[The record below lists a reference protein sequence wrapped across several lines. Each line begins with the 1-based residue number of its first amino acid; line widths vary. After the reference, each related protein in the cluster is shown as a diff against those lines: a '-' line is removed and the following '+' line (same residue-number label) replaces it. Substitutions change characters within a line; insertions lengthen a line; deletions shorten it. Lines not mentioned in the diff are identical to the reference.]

1 MKIKQKWLTEIVYI
15 EIIYVYNRFYGN
27 FRVSATVEVRMH
39 NIIIKEVGELNTKL
53 CIRKKLIEKS
63 SCI

>member
-27 FRVSATVEVRMH
+27 FRVSETVEVGMH
-39 NIIIKEVGELNTKL
+39 NIIIKEVGQVNTKL
-53 CIRKKLIEKS
+53 CIRKKYFL
-63 SCI
+63 

>member
-27 FRVSATVEVRMH
+27 FRVSETVEVGMH
-39 NIIIKEVGELNTKL
+39 NIIIKEVGQLNTKL
-53 CIRKKLIEKS
+53 CIRKKKIYF
-63 SCI
+63 I